1 MARRKTRRTSSTR
14 RPGRRILETRAPRRG
29 TVIVAGVL
37 YIVGLFGYAGL
48 LPLSPDV
55 SMVLLAIAGG
65 LLLLGA
71 LLRDL

>member
-1 MARRKTRRTSSTR
+1 
-14 RPGRRILETRAPRRG
+14 
-29 TVIVAGVL
+29 VIVAGVL

>member
-1 MARRKTRRTSSTR
+1 MAA
-14 RPGRRILETRAPRRG
+14 I
-29 TVIVAGVL
+29 L

-48 LPLSPDV
+48 LPLSRDI